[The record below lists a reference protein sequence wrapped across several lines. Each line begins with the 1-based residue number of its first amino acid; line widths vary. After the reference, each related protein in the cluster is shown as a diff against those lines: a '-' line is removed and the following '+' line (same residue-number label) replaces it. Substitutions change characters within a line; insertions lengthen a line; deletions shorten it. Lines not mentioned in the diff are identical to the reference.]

1 MNKNQ
6 NIVNYYGH
14 NYPIWDVSFS
24 PHDLYFATA
33 SNDRTARLW
42 KSDHIYPLR
51 IFAGHFSD
59 VNVIFK
65 IINIVFSIEC
75 MHIYINVF
83 TIIIIMFID
92 CKISSKY
99 QLYSYWK

>member
-1 MNKNQ
+1 LLLIHILLTVRLWDMNKNQ

-14 NYPIWDVSFS
+14 NYPIWDVTFS

-59 VNVIFK
+59 VNVCLNNLKLNYLF
-65 IINIVFSIEC
+65 
-75 MHIYINVF
+75 Y
-83 TIIIIMFID
+83 
-92 CKISSKY
+92 
-99 QLYSYWK
+99 